1 MKIALGS
8 DHRGFRLKEEIKG
21 FLETQGHEVLDFGTS
36 AESPS
41 VDYPDIAFQVG
52 ENVARVNSD
61 RGVLICMTGIG
72 MCIAANKVKGVRAAL
87 ATDARIA
94 EFSRK
99 HNDANVLCLQ
109 GGFIDPQKARV
120 IVEIF
125 LATEYEGGRHERRI
139 EKISE
144 RESS

>member
-8 DHRGFRLKEEIKG
+8 DHRGYRLKEEIKE
-21 FLETQGHEVLDFGTS
+21 FIETQSHEVLDFGTN
-36 AESPS
+36 AESPP

-52 ENVARVNSD
+52 ENVARVDSD
-61 RGVLICMTGIG
+61 KGILVCMTGVG
-72 MCIAANKVKGVRAAL
+72 MCIAANKVRGVRAAL
-87 ATDARIA
+87 ATDARTA

-109 GGFIDPQKARV
+109 GGFVDPQKARE
-120 IVEIF
+120 IVGVF